1 VVGRRTA
8 RAVCDRT
15 TGVGADGLLLATLGS
30 EVSMT
35 LYNAD
40 GSAAEMSGNGIRCLA
55 AAVRRTTN
63 GTWDTLEVHTI
74 AGVRTVTLKM
84 EDTSGYGSVEMGDV
98 TFGETLPVPSGRLR
112 GQSARRGAR
121 RPQVDRRDAIRIAE
135 ELSLDFDGVNV
146 EFLTVESEDHLSIKV
161 IERGVGWTRAAG
173 PVRARGR
180 GRATATRC
188 VAPTSPST
196 IPAARCT

>member
-1 VVGRRTA
+1 
-8 RAVCDRT
+8 
-15 TGVGADGLLLATLGS
+15 
-30 EVSMT
+30 MT

-98 TFGETLPVPSGRLR
+98 TFR
-112 GQSARRGAR
+112 
-121 RPQVDRRDAIRIAE
+121 
-135 ELSLDFDGVNV
+135 
-146 EFLTVESEDHLSIKV
+146 
-161 IERGVGWTRAAG
+161 
-173 PVRARGR
+173 
-180 GRATATRC
+180 
-188 VAPTSPST
+188 
-196 IPAARCT
+196 